1 MWEEESGKRKKRGG
15 GVHSIRIIRIMIKI
29 KQPFQNLRMQ
39 QVQNINE
46 LVMKS
51 PKKTMS
57 A

>member
-1 MWEEESGKRKKRGG
+1 MWEEESGKRKKGG
-15 GVHSIRIIRIMIKI
+15 GHSIRIIRMMIKI

-39 QVQNINE
+39 HVQNINE

-51 PKKTMS
+51 PKKTLS